1 MDIYIP
7 QEEGV
12 EPKELVD
19 RLDEAE
25 GRMKTLLLDTSN
37 CGRGLR
43 GSEDVQATAE
53 VVIKKFNLLK
63 SRHKLHQS
71 VG

>member
-37 CGRGLR
+37 CGRGLSD
-43 GSEDVQATAE
+43 SEVPQAGVRPTE
-53 VVIKKFNLLK
+53 GCGK
-63 SRHKLHQS
+63 H
-71 VG
+71 